1 MADSTQS
8 TNKIVEYKI
17 VGDNT
22 NLINSVTSAIK
33 KLDALDV
40 KLKRIATKK
49 DISVLEAKQARNA
62 TNRIASI
69 TKATNDLIKIRNI
82 LNTTNVDYLN
92 SAQIALI
99 KTAKQEISNL
109 ADSLGK
115 ARSAG
120 SVTQATLDNVSKTVH
135 TLQQSF
141 KNAGIQI
148 VDYDAIAKEQA
159 QNEKRIAAETAAAK
173 KKAEKE
179 KAAAA
184 KEQARIEKQTAK
196 EAIAAEKE
204 RITFARRSAQEY
216 QQLIQNTIRTITSI
230 VNTLRNAARI
240 IYELMNFS
248 ADYYETMNKFNVIAG
263 ESTETLSKYVEEM
276 HDALGLDYKDL
287 YDAISSFKSIS
298 NNISLSTEQAETFS
312 TTMTSLAIDLA
323 SLHNKSV
330 EQALNALHAG
340 LNGLQKP
347 LQAFDIYLYEAN
359 LEQTALQHNIGKSV
373 SAMNQSEKILLRYLA
388 ILDQSTSAQGDMAR
402 TITSTANQIK
412 IAQAQFTQLKRSLGQ
427 IATAISITVLPVLN
441 ILMSAA
447 TKLFTFLARSL
458 GYEIENLANLFQD
471 DTDATDDATN
481 ALTEYENAAKNLSDL
496 DEINLISNDS
506 NILDTETGA
515 LAIDENLLKA
525 LHSYDNG
532 IKNISKTMDD
542 LADKIA
548 NALNNTLASTLF
560 EAFAKGLKL
569 LGESFAFVVN
579 NWEIF
584 EPIIKTFINLL
595 TILTGIAIGK
605 TIAGWTSKLVA
616 FAKTFS
622 GFALTLPTKMK
633 TITGSLLST
642 TEAVTKTTLAFSALT
657 FAMAQAVASAIFDQ
671 LEGEQRQLIATMSAL
686 ASTLIT
692 TAMAM
697 LALQGVMTWGTAIP
711 IITASIGVG
720 LASFQALFNSEK
732 QSTLSFSLGETM
744 WQGTQMASGGV
755 VDQPTIAMIGEG
767 RYNEAVVPLGNSPQ
781 FTEMKMD
788 IAAEVAR
795 KISPTPSYTSVQL
808 SSGQTPVVLR
818 IDGRDLA
825 RALLPYIGYVQPQT
839 GVKLV

>member
-49 DISVLEAKQARNA
+49 DISVLEAKQARSA

-99 KTAKQEISNL
+99 KTAKQEISTL

-120 SVTQATLDNVSKTVH
+120 SVTQDTLDNVSKTVH
-135 TLQQSF
+135 ALQQAF

-159 QNEKRIAAETAAAK
+159 KNEKRIAAEIAAAK
-173 KKAEKE
+173 KKTIRE
-179 KAAAA
+179 A
-184 KEQARIEKQTAK
+184 KEQAKIEKQTAK

-204 RITFARRSAQEY
+204 RVAIAKQSAQEY
-216 QQLIQNTIRTITSI
+216 RQLVQNTIRTITSI
-230 VNTLRNAARI
+230 VNVLRNVARST
-240 IYELMNFS
+240 YELINYS
-248 ADYYETMNKFNVIAG
+248 ADYYETMNKFNVVAG
-263 ESTETLSKYVEEM
+263 ESTEVLSKYVEEM

-287 YDAISSFKSIS
+287 YDAVSSFKSIA
-298 NNISLSTEQAETFS
+298 NNIGLTNKQAEMFS
-312 TTMTSLAIDLA
+312 STMTSLAIDLA
-323 SLHNKSV
+323 SLYNTPV
-330 EQALNALHAG
+330 EQALNALHSG

-347 LQAFDIYLYEAN
+347 LHVYDIYLYEAN
-359 LEQTALQHNIGKSV
+359 LAQTALQHGINKSV
-373 SAMNQSEKILLRYLA
+373 DAMNQSEKILLRYLA
-388 ILDQSTSAQGDMAR
+388 LLDQSTGAQGDMAR

-412 IAQAQFTQLKRSLGQ
+412 IAQAQFAQLKRSLGQ
-427 IATAISITVLPVLN
+427 IATVATMIVLPALN
-441 ILMSAA
+441 VLMSSL
-447 TKLFTFLARSL
+447 TKLFTLLARSL
-458 GYEIENLANLFQD
+458 GYKIENLANLFQD
-471 DTDATDDATN
+471 NADSTNNATDALDAY
-481 ALTEYENAAKNLSDL
+481 ANAAKNLSDL
-496 DEINLISNDS
+496 DEINLISDNS
-506 NILDTETGA
+506 NILDPKTGA
-515 LAIDENLLKA
+515 LAVDENLLKA
-525 LHSYDNG
+525 LRSYDNG
-532 IKNISKTMDD
+532 IKNITKTIDD

-548 NALNNTLASTLF
+548 DTLKNTLASAVF
-560 EAFAKGLKL
+560 ETFAAGLKL
-569 LGESFAFVVN
+569 VGEGFAFVIN
-579 NWEIF
+579 NWETF
-584 EPIIKTFINLL
+584 EPYIKTFINLL
-595 TILTGIAIGK
+595 TILTGIAVGK

-622 GFALTLPTKMK
+622 GFALTLSTKMK
-633 TITGSLLST
+633 AITGSLLST
-642 TEAVTKTTLAFSALT
+642 TATVSKTTLAFGALT
-657 FAMAQAVASAIFDQ
+657 FAMAQALASAIFNQ
-671 LEGEQRQLIATMSAL
+671 FEGEQRQLIATMSAL
-686 ASTLIT
+686 ASILVT

-697 LALQGVMTWGTAIP
+697 LAFQGVMTWGTAIP
-711 IITASIGVG
+711 IITTSIGVG
-720 LASFQALFNSEK
+720 LASFQALFNSEP
-732 QSTLSFSLGETM
+732 
-744 WQGTQMASGGV
+744 QGLASGGV
-755 VDQPTIAMIGEG
+755 VDQPTVAMIGEG

-795 KISPTPSYTSVQL
+795 KISPTPSYASVQL